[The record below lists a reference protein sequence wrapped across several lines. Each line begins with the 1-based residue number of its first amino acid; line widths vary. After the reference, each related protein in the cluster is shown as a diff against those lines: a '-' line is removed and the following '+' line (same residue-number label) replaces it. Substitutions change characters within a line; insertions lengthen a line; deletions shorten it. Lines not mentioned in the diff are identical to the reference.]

1 MIYMIIK
8 YVAIILSFNQSSYS
22 INEDDGIVH
31 LGLILSNP
39 SSTEFNVQVI
49 SDDITALG
57 KY

>member
-1 MIYMIIK
+1 MIIK

-31 LGLILSNP
+31 SELILSNP

-49 SDDITALG
+49 SNSITALG
-57 KY
+57 K